1 MWRLLIL
8 LLFISESVLGR
19 EIIISPHINNVKVT
33 V

>member
-8 LLFISESVLGR
+8 LLFISESALDR